1 MDWQEIANIATTA
14 ATVIG
19 FISVIVTVVGVWL
32 ALGQLKITRKVIQT
46 DFENSIDQQYRQII
60 QGIPVDILIG
70 QVETPNNETREL
82 IFNYLDLCNEQIY
95 LYSKKRISNERW
107 QDWESGIED
116 NLKNKAIF
124 NVWQEVKESASFSYL
139 SEFLVTKGI

>member
-1 MDWQEIANIATTA
+1 M
-14 ATVIG
+14 G

>member
-1 MDWQEIANIATTA
+1 MDWEEIANIATTV
-14 ATVIG
+14 ATAIG
-19 FISVIVTVVGVWL
+19 FISLCVTVVGVWL

-70 QVETPNNETREL
+70 KIETPNEETREV

-95 LYSKKRISNERW
+95 LYSKKRISDERW
-107 QDWESGIED
+107 KDWESGIEG

-139 SEFLVTKGI
+139 SEFLVTKDN

>member
-1 MDWQEIANIATTA
+1 M
-14 ATVIG
+14 G
-19 FISVIVTVVGVWL
+19 FISLCVTVVGVWL

-70 QVETPNNETREL
+70 KIETPNEETREV

-95 LYSKKRISNERW
+95 LYSKKRISDERW
-107 QDWESGIED
+107 KDWESGIEG

-139 SEFLVTKGI
+139 SEFLVTKDN

>member
-70 QVETPNNETREL
+70 QVETPNSETREL

-95 LYSKKRISNERW
+95 LYSKKRISDERW